1 MGRKLGAMLPFGGLD
16 PYVTKVA
23 LAEAY
28 LHSKWHL
35 DLASRLAATEMGR
48 KLGGLRPLFW
58 GTAGSPSNTKLPGP
72 RPTSIPSGILICPTV
87 WPQYTNVTD
96 GQTNRTGQQSDSIG
110 QNPFTNGHPKTW
122 SQSCSSFF
130 PFSEM
135 FIFLFWDKVSNLNT
149 HILYVCHTSIPV
161 TYSVIII
168 VVIIIIVIY
177 FAQK

>member
-110 QNPFTNGHPKTW
+110 QTLLQTVTQKLEVSLVALF
-122 SQSCSSFF
+122 
-130 PFSEM
+130 
-135 FIFLFWDKVSNLNT
+135 FLFPKCLYFSFEIRSRTWI
-149 HILYVCHTSIPV
+149 HIFYMYAIPV
-161 TYSVIII
+161 YQWLTVSSSLSSSSS
-168 VVIIIIVIY
+168 
-177 FAQK
+177 